1 MDSGENNIEVN
12 CSKPSTDKFF
22 FSYTTN
28 HVVQVETL
36 VKMQK

>member
-12 CSKPSTDKFF
+12 CSKPSPDTFF

-28 HVVQVETL
+28 HDVKMETL
-36 VKMQK
+36 LKMQK